1 MLRTLTCIGLALA
14 TAAALAGP
22 AESGS
27 RKYAPATSVP
37 LKDCTRYNG
46 NWGYYGNP
54 WCTKAEQAL
63 WDRAEAR
70 RIGR

>member
-1 MLRTLTCIGLALA
+1 
-14 TAAALAGP
+14 
-22 AESGS
+22 
-27 RKYAPATSVP
+27 VP

>member
-1 MLRTLTCIGLALA
+1 MLRSLTCIALALA
-14 TAAALAGP
+14 TASTFAGP

-27 RKYAPATSVP
+27 RKYAPSAP

>member
-1 MLRTLTCIGLALA
+1 MLRSLTCIALALA
-14 TAAALAGP
+14 TASTFAGS

-27 RKYAPATSVP
+27 RKYAPATSAP

>member
-1 MLRTLTCIGLALA
+1 MLRSLTCIALALA
-14 TAAALAGP
+14 TALTVAGP

-27 RKYAPATSVP
+27 RKYAPTASTP
-37 LKDCTRYNG
+37 IKDCTRFNG

-54 WCTKAEQAL
+54 WCTKAEQVL

-70 RIGR
+70 RVGR